1 MGYPDSVLRWPFAH
15 SSKFTCSIQH
25 AWTVSALVDKGEQAD
40 TTQDYKI
47 FDSKSVAL
55 ESGRYMETLGFMSID
70 GLSTGGT
77 KNGGAASQKSKITF
91 ARRYIDN
98 NVYSMHHHSGK
109 DDKSFPTK
117 HGLKVSEAIGDARK
131 SLGLTHKYGCAPHD
145 YWVNRRPY
153 PHNES
158 IFTLIE
164 KQMIPQTISK
174 SDRVKS
180 GGKALLITNTG
191 SIRFDI
197 FKGAFTK
204 DTKFLVSPFTSAFR
218 YIADVPYKAASQVI
232 KLLNNEGPIV
242 LEMMQQNTF
251 LQPPEVHAARF
262 RPHILSSQR
271 FEYVRPGHE
280 QAILKGEEAAVTSAP
295 TAVAADAADTP
306 IPTCSFDLGKG
317 EYICPKA
324 PGTELFPGYTT
335 KDDAG
340 SDGDDTI
347 HSEIK
352 FYSVPNCIQSV
363 IGFGEDDD
371 QSPETVD
378 LMYNE
383 FIQKWIL
390 LALEYTGQKYTSDDT
405 KTWAEGK
412 SFTDIMTE
420 WVEEHWA
427 SEGEKC
433 AA

>member
-1 MGYPDSVLRWPFAH
+1 
-15 SSKFTCSIQH
+15 
-25 AWTVSALVDKGEQAD
+25 
-40 TTQDYKI
+40 
-47 FDSKSVAL
+47 
-55 ESGRYMETLGFMSID
+55 METLGFMSID

-77 KNGGAASQKSKITF
+77 KNNGATSQESKITF

-117 HGLKVSEAIGDARK
+117 HGLKVSEAISDARK
-131 SLGLTHKYGCAPHD
+131 SLGLTQTYGCAPHD

-164 KQMIPQTISK
+164 KEMIPQTISK
-174 SDRVKS
+174 SDRVKA

-191 SIRFDI
+191 AIRFDI

-218 YIADVPYKAASQVI
+218 YVPNVPYKVASQVI
-232 KLLNNEGPIV
+232 KLLNNEGPIM
-242 LEMMQQNTF
+242 LEMMDENTF
-251 LQPPEVHAARF
+251 LQPPEVHAARS
-262 RPHILSSQR
+262 RPHILSPQR
-271 FEYVRPGHE
+271 VEFAGQNHDQV
-280 QAILKGEEAAVTSAP
+280 ILKGEGHTEAIVTPVP
-295 TAVAADAADTP
+295 TPVAAKAADLP
-306 IPTCSFDLGKG
+306 LPTCTFDLEKG
-317 EYICPKA
+317 EYTCPKV

-347 HSEIK
+347 HSEIQ
-352 FYSVPNCIQSV
+352 FYSVPNCIQSL
-363 IGFGEDDD
+363 IGFNDGDDHA
-371 QSPETVD
+371 PETVD

-405 KTWAEGK
+405 KSWDDGK
-412 SFTDIMTE
+412 SFTDIMTD
-420 WVEEHWA
+420 WVEEHWGN
-427 SEGEKC
+427 ENEKC

>member
-1 MGYPDSVLRWPFAH
+1 
-15 SSKFTCSIQH
+15 
-25 AWTVSALVDKGEQAD
+25 
-40 TTQDYKI
+40 
-47 FDSKSVAL
+47 
-55 ESGRYMETLGFMSID
+55 METLGFMSID

-77 KNGGAASQKSKITF
+77 KDGNAASQKSKITF

-98 NVYSMHHHSGK
+98 NVFSMHHHSGK
-109 DDKSFPTK
+109 DEKSFPTE
-117 HGLKVSEAIGDARK
+117 HGLKVSEAISDARK

-164 KQMIPQTISK
+164 KKMIPQTISK

-180 GGKALLITNTG
+180 GGKALLVTNTG
-191 SIRFDI
+191 AIRFDI

-218 YIADVPYKAASQVI
+218 YIPDVPYKAASQVI

-242 LEMMQQNTF
+242 LEMMDENTF

-262 RPHILSSQR
+262 RPHILSPQI
-271 FEYVRPGHE
+271 FKFVGQNDH
-280 QAILKGEEAAVTSAP
+280 QVILRGEEHTEAIVTPAP
-295 TAVAADAADTP
+295 TPVAADAADAP
-306 IPTCSFDLGKG
+306 LPTCTFDLDKG
-317 EYICPKA
+317 EYICPKV

-340 SDGDDTI
+340 SDGDDTV
-347 HSEIK
+347 HSEIQ
-352 FYSVPNCIQSV
+352 FYSVPNCIQAA
-363 IGFGEDDD
+363 IGFSDDD
-371 QSPETVD
+371 DHAPETVD
-378 LMYNE
+378 LIYNE

-405 KTWAEGK
+405 KSWDEGK

-420 WVEEHWA
+420 WVEEHWG
-427 SEGEKC
+427 SEDEKC